1 MGGYG
6 SGRPGY
12 RPKAEQM
19 KRLDLARLRRQG
31 YLSGFPVSLSWSYGG
46 DPVGS
51 IGLQAKAD
59 GVKLF
64 YRTRRNDDEWYDV
77 DETIPTVWTP
87 TRFGGRRQWFC
98 CLKCGRRCRILYGGS
113 RFRCRRCHRLSYSSQ
128 AESRAD
134 RATRAM
140 FKIVKHLDPD
150 EDCNELPPKP
160 KGMHWKTYG
169 RLAESYDAYDNR
181 WSLEAMRRFGM
192 WL

>member
-1 MGGYG
+1 MAQAGLVIGQKP
-6 SGRPGY
+6 SR
-12 RPKAEQM
+12 E
-19 KRLDLARLRRQG
+19 RLDLARLRRLG
-31 YLSGFPVSLSWSYGG
+31 HLSGFPVSLSWSYGG

-51 IGLQAKAD
+51 IGLQATAD
-59 GVKLF
+59 GVRLF

-87 TRFGGRRQWFC
+87 TRFGGRRQWFI

-140 FKIVKHLDPD
+140 FKIVRRLDP
-150 EDCNELPPKP
+150 EENCNDLPPKP
-160 KGMHWKTYG
+160 KGM
-169 RLAESYDAYDNR
+169 L
-181 WSLEAMRRFGM
+181 
-192 WL
+192 